1 MTPECEILIQWL
13 QTPCTVVFLSGEAGT
28 GKTYQ
33 IRQLLKHW
41 PKPQKPADLPTV
53 AVAAPTGLAAEHIGG
68 QTLHLLLRIPVA
80 DLAIEYDPS
89 GLRRLS
95 PYSFPSDQYPD
106 FVPFQQTI
114 KALKLLIID
123 EISMVSFDLFELIEA
138 RLRMIRESDQPFGG
152 LSLLV
157 VGDLHQL
164 PPVKDELLSHKL
176 RSTRHDSVFFFSA
189 YCLKHPAVH
198 LKYMELTE
206 VKRVQ
211 RNSRKSAALKDL
223 LQNLRTGHWDDQ
235 MRDLLQ
241 QRYELARENFYPT
254 PSSKVVT
261 THNIRAM
268 VINQWMLHY
277 LPGPFQP
284 LYTQYQGT
292 GIQYVGM
299 KPNLLVKVG
308 APILFTESENTVNK
322 KGKRRY
328 YNGTFGV
335 ITQIYNDHLMIAI
348 RQSDGTYRE
357 EKITPLR
364 WRLEGDVL
372 KRIPYPSYPY
382 EKDYISQYPIDL
394 AWAITIHKAQGASLD
409 QVFVDAQYAFE
420 PGHLYV
426 AMSRVTSMAGLFP
439 LFKLDHPAIQPDA
452 AVIAFERQMRQWIQ
466 EHPEEFQ
473 RNPD

>member
-176 RSTRHDSVFFFSA
+176 RSTRHDSVFFS
-189 YCLKHPAVH
+189 V
-198 LKYMELTE
+198 
-206 VKRVQ
+206 
-211 RNSRKSAALKDL
+211 
-223 LQNLRTGHWDDQ
+223 
-235 MRDLLQ
+235 
-241 QRYELARENFYPT
+241 
-254 PSSKVVT
+254 
-261 THNIRAM
+261 
-268 VINQWMLHY
+268 
-277 LPGPFQP
+277 
-284 LYTQYQGT
+284 
-292 GIQYVGM
+292 
-299 KPNLLVKVG
+299 
-308 APILFTESENTVNK
+308 PI
-322 KGKRRY
+322 
-328 YNGTFGV
+328 
-335 ITQIYNDHLMIAI
+335 A
-348 RQSDGTYRE
+348 
-357 EKITPLR
+357 
-364 WRLEGDVL
+364 
-372 KRIPYPSYPY
+372 
-382 EKDYISQYPIDL
+382 
-394 AWAITIHKAQGASLD
+394 
-409 QVFVDAQYAFE
+409 
-420 PGHLYV
+420 
-426 AMSRVTSMAGLFP
+426 
-439 LFKLDHPAIQPDA
+439 
-452 AVIAFERQMRQWIQ
+452 
-466 EHPEEFQ
+466 
-473 RNPD
+473 